1 MSLQEWFKSLK
12 KWVDGEDDLDDGGQ
26 PKPRSKWEDFLVA
39 IARQVETTMQEE
51 MFTPPGGPT
60 YIPREYIVFLST
72 ADDADW
78 QGEKRE
84 GLQRGLYHVLSE
96 RARELVGDKDF
107 QTKTFTVELRVDGAL
122 EKGHFRVQH
131 LWDNNSDKTMVTPRK
146 PAPVTEPSPM
156 SFDKL
161 AGQKLADQNLAD
173 QKEEDAT
180 IVRPRSPKEKVFS
193 VAVVRNVAGA
203 ESAAP
208 DSYPFY
214 KNEITI
220 GRGSKQVAV
229 DLRLEGDLEVSRNH
243 AILKRRDDGTYS
255 VTCQGANAIILD
267 GGREVPA
274 GETADVK
281 PGEKIGI
288 CSYELRITDERPVD
302 DKPAEKPPVEES
314 PLEEQRADSTDE
326 RPAEQQAAAST
337 VENPA
342 EVQKADS

>member
-146 PAPVTEPSPM
+146 PAAVPVPAPGS
-156 SFDKL
+156 SDKL
-161 AGQKLADQNLAD
+161 PNQNLAD

-193 VAVVRNVAGA
+193 VAVVRKVPGA

-208 DSYPFY
+208 DNQPFY

-229 DLRLEGDLEVSRNH
+229 DLRLEGDLEISRNH
-243 AILKRRDDGTYS
+243 ATLKRRDDGTYTVS
-255 VTCQGANAIILD
+255 CQGANAIILD

-288 CSYELRITDERPVD
+288 CSYELRITDDKPVEDKPVD
-302 DKPAEKPPVEES
+302 KPPVEES
-314 PLEEQRADSTDE
+314 P
-326 RPAEQQAAAST
+326 
-337 VENPA
+337 VEL
-342 EVQKADS
+342 QKAD